1 MNHELAY
8 HLDEYIKE
16 KRYRL
21 INSVLL
27 IVDGETVIERY
38 YNRRDELSRNN
49 LKSMWKSI
57 LSLCAGICL
66 DRGLIARP
74 DQPVA
79 DFLPQFAAGVHP
91 YHRLITVEHLL
102 TMSSGIYWNGGVHYH
117 CPMMEQICRADD
129 QLAEIADVAMS
140 DLPGTR
146 FDYKEFDVILLSA
159 LLGRAVGGSVFE
171 FCRDNLYS
179 PLGIESGRWPTLRGG
194 VEYTVTRGEEQS
206 DLSARDLARIGALLL
221 ENDGSLVSRDY
232 VGRATSPSAVNAGY
246 GYLIWLRE
254 NGFEFSGF
262 GGQQV
267 IIIPDKRIV
276 YVIQATP
283 HALEQIL
290 WRRVRRA
297 CQGKRGRA
305 WGLLKNVP
313 NAIAIGRLHLAPQN
327 FCTVI
332 IAHFN
337 GRMQRTKTNKAVSRG
352 LGASYA
358 PNASPFPA

>member
-171 FCRDNLYS
+171 FCRDK
-179 PLGIESGRWPTLRGG
+179 PLLAAGYRKRALADAAGRSRIHRHARRRAVRPVGARPCPDRRTAARKRRLACEPRLRG
-194 VEYTVTRGEEQS
+194 
-206 DLSARDLARIGALLL
+206 ARDFT
-221 ENDGSLVSRDY
+221 V
-232 VGRATSPSAVNAGY
+232 
-246 GYLIWLRE
+246 
-254 NGFEFSGF
+254 
-262 GGQQV
+262 GGQ
-267 IIIPDKRIV
+267 
-276 YVIQATP
+276 
-283 HALEQIL
+283 
-290 WRRVRRA
+290 RRVR
-297 CQGKRGRA
+297 
-305 WGLLKNVP
+305 LS
-313 NAIAIGRLHLAPQN
+313 HLA
-327 FCTVI
+327 
-332 IAHFN
+332 A
-337 GRMQRTKTNKAVSRG
+337 
-352 LGASYA
+352 
-358 PNASPFPA
+358 